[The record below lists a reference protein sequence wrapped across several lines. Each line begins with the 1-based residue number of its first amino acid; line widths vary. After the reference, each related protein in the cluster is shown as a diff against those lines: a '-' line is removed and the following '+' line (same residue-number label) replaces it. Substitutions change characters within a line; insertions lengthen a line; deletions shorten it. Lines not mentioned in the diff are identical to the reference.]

1 MFISAGH
8 IEYNMIIIDYVILF
22 RIPIPWHQQHCAI
35 AAATLSLSTHTHT
48 HTYTYEFV
56 YVKTYMHHE
65 LYLCMNVWSD
75 FCFVLPL
82 TDL

>member
-35 AAATLSLSTHTHT
+35 AAATLSLSTHTHI
-48 HTYTYEFV
+48 YTYEFV
-56 YVKTYMHHE
+56 YVKTICITNYIYAWM
-65 LYLCMNVWSD
+65 YD
-75 FCFVLPL
+75 RIFCFVLTL